1 LGTIP
6 GTIQNII
13 NPEIRDEIGQN
24 EKQNSQIR
32 AFLLPIVTLLF
43 ITTRQMYKTC
53 HAKVLSLI
61 EQTGQ
66 IV

>member
-24 EKQNSQIR
+24 EKQKSQIR